1 MYIYYIFINKNI
13 NLVIDTF
20 ILTFFYNL
28 CDHMR
33 IQIFTNI
40 ANKNIYC
47 FI

>member
-28 CDHMR
+28 CDR
-33 IQIFTNI
+33 Y
-40 ANKNIYC
+40 AYSNIYEHC
-47 FI
+47 